1 MLGRA
6 AGAVHGAEGEGGE
19 EVVSREQRQ
28 QQRGQG
34 GTARGQELVLNSFK
48 RILCVMTNP

>member
-1 MLGRA
+1 M
-6 AGAVHGAEGEGGE
+6 HGAEGEGGE

-34 GTARGQELVLNSFK
+34 GTARGQELVLIDAYDYVLSA
-48 RILCVMTNP
+48 

>member
-34 GTARGQELVLNSFK
+34 GTARGQELVLIDAYDHF
-48 RILCVMTNP
+48 ICMTMV

>member
-34 GTARGQELVLNSFK
+34 GTARGQELVLNICE

>member
-1 MLGRA
+1 MGRA
-6 AGAVHGAEGEGGE
+6 ERAVHGAEGEGGD

-34 GTARGQELVLNSFK
+34 GTARGQELVLIDAYDYVLSA
-48 RILCVMTNP
+48 